1 MICDSVNN
9 LSRAVPAATTNPL
22 TKAARI
28 LAVDDSPDGLF
39 LLESILVEEGY
50 EVVCAEN
57 GQTALAELEQHPP
70 DLVLLDVMMPG
81 MDGYEVTRRIRQQL
95 NLPYIPVLLVTAH
108 EQSCV
113 VEGLDAGADDF
124 IRKPIIE
131 VEELLARVR
140 SLLRLKHTMD
150 ERDQIARQREDFV
163 SRLAHDLRT
172 PLVAANRMLKLIRQ
186 GAFGQVPNEVDDVTS
201 TILRSNQ
208 NLLEMVN
215 NMLEVF
221 RFEAGCKALTFSRF
235 DIQKLVHEVIEE
247 LRPLAHQKGLALDD
261 KVEDL
266 DAVLSG
272 NRRRFLGDRLELR
285 RVLTNIIGNAV
296 KFTDSGSITVRFHVI
311 LPTEDDQS
319 PLEPHQ
325 AEHAFS
331 DVPWIVIE
339 VEDTGIG
346 ISPADQR
353 KLFERFRQG
362 QHDRSGSGLGL
373 HLSQRII
380 ESHDGTLSVQSELGK
395 GSIFTVK
402 LPLKT

>member
-1 MICDSVNN
+1 MFCDSVDK
-9 LSRAVPAATTNPL
+9 LGRAVSTLSVVQAD
-22 TKAARI
+22 RI

-57 GQTALAELEQHPP
+57 GQAALAEIEQHPP

-81 MDGYEVTRRIRQQL
+81 MDGYEVTRRIRQHPE
-95 NLPYIPVLLVTAH
+95 LPYIPVLLVTAH

-124 IRKPIIE
+124 IRKPIVE

-140 SLLRLKHTMD
+140 SLLRLKHTID
-150 ERDQIARQREDFV
+150 ERDQISRQREDFV

-172 PLVAANRMLKLIRQ
+172 PLVAANRMLMLIRQ
-186 GAFGQVPNEVDDVTS
+186 NAFGPVPHEVDDVTS

-208 NLLEMVN
+208 NLLAMVN

-247 LRPLAHQKGLALDD
+247 LRPLAQQKGLDLDD
-261 KVEDL
+261 KVEDM
-266 DAVLSG
+266 DAALNG
-272 NRRRFLGDRLELR
+272 RRRRFVGDRLEMR
-285 RVLTNIIGNAV
+285 RVLTNILGNAI
-296 KFTDSGSITVRFHVI
+296 KFTDTGSIMVRFRTVM
-311 LPTEDDQS
+311 PE
-319 PLEPHQ
+319 Q
-325 AEHAFS
+325 ADIPPVESEVGDRLFS
-331 DVPWIVIE
+331 TVPWIVID

-346 ISPADQR
+346 ISPDDQQ

-373 HLSQRII
+373 HLSQRIV
-380 ESHDGTLSVQSELGK
+380 ESHDGTLGVVSELGK
-395 GSIFTVK
+395 GSRFTIK
-402 LPLKT
+402 LPLKA